1 MPRSLLFFGDSNTR
15 GYGVGRER
23 RFASLVT
30 QAIDEAAPGEWTAA
44 VAHAESD
51 FRAFRPRLE
60 AALDRHAPELLVIQC
75 PTGPASWFVA
85 VPPWFRR
92 ARRPLER
99 LLEWREQRLVAR
111 ELRRAPQRYPSAR
124 DARYDGLYLERLH
137 RLEPRKW
144 WGFRNL
150 NGPLARRYGLEVKA
164 TLERYLDR
172 MLDLRARVRAK
183 TDAEIVCIGLL
194 SADERIYPGYR
205 ARVAEWTP
213 RLAAALDDPAA
224 RSSFVDPTAALG
236 WNVDEILLRD
246 GTHLSREGHRRVA
259 AALIS
264 FLFASAAIRR

>member
-1 MPRSLLFFGDSNTR
+1 MARSLLFFGDSNTR

-23 RFASLVT
+23 RFASLVAR
-30 QAIDEAAPGEWTAA
+30 AIDEAAPGEWTAA

-60 AALDRHAPELLVIQC
+60 GALDRHATRLLVLQC

-85 VPPWFRR
+85 VPPWLRR

-111 ELRRAPQRYPSAR
+111 ELRRHPDRYPSTH
-124 DARYDGLYLERLH
+124 DARYDGLYLDHLY

-144 WGFRNL
+144 WGLRNL
-150 NGPLARRYGLEVKA
+150 NEPLARRYGLEVKA

-172 MLDLRARVRAK
+172 MLDLRSRVRAK
-183 TDAEIVCIGLL
+183 TDAEIVCLGLL

-205 ARVAEWTP
+205 ARVAEWT
-213 RLAAALDDPAA
+213 RSLAAALDDPAA
-224 RSSFVDPTAALG
+224 RSSFVDPTVALG
-236 WNVDEILLRD
+236 WNRDEILLRD
-246 GTHLSREGHRRVA
+246 GTHLSAEGHRRVA
-259 AALIS
+259 AALTPS
-264 FLFASAAIRR
+264 LLARAAIRR